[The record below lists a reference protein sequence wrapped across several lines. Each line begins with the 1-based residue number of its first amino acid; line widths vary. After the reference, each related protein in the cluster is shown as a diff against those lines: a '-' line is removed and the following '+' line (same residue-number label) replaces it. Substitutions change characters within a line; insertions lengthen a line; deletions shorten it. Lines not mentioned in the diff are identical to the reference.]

1 MYKDHLTLA
10 APCNGTM
17 PCRRSCR
24 AAPKEQR
31 MPNDKGKGTGEPG
44 WTGEEKGQ
52 GAPTSGDADA
62 AGAAGEAGYGGD
74 DRAATEAAAAQVEN
88 DTESETSPKDREQ

>member
-1 MYKDHLTLA
+1 
-10 APCNGTM
+10 
-17 PCRRSCR
+17 
-24 AAPKEQR
+24 

-44 WTGEEKGQ
+44 WTEEEKGQ

-62 AGAAGEAGYGGD
+62 AGEAGEAAPKAGYGGD

-88 DTESETSPKDREQ
+88 DTKSKTSPKDRE